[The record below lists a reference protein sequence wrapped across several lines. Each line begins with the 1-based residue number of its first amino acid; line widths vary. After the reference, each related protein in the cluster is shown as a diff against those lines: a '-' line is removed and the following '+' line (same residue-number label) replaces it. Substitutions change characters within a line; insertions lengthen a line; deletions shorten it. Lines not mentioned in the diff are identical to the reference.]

1 VPFACAFCFLFSPSK
16 FIDAE
21 QLDINARNNYKG
33 GEAAPHRA
41 FIVRRAFFTSLLLVL
56 LSAAIGWGAANVVTA
71 LGRCSTPQTVVWL
84 QVVGAGL
91 LLWGT
96 LFVRGWEIQTYSGVV
111 FTERV
116 NQWLYRFLYCT
127 GTSVIVYSLAFLPC
141 RA

>member
-1 VPFACAFCFLFSPSK
+1 MV
-16 FIDAE
+16 E
-21 QLDINARNNYKG
+21 RY
-33 GEAAPHRA
+33 R
-41 FIVRRAFFTSLLLVL
+41 
-56 LSAAIGWGAANVVTA
+56 VTA

-84 QVVGAGL
+84 QIVGAGL